1 MNRREKIDRIEAAA
15 QSDIGTGAQGLYTP
29 DIVSG
34 MEPSR
39 LAATLNAYVARLNID
54 AISEAKRKA
63 RRLALSIFTVGVVV
77 GATLTYFAVA
87 VWMNPVR
94 ELLQHLP
101 VTK

>member
-1 MNRREKIDRIEAAA
+1 MNRREKIDRLEAAA
-15 QSDIGTGAQGLYTP
+15 QADTGTGVQGLYTP

-54 AISEAKRKA
+54 AIAEARRKA
-63 RRLALSIFTVGVVV
+63 RRLALGIFVAGAFV
-77 GATLTYFAVA
+77 GATLMHFAVA
-87 VWMNPVR
+87 IWMNPVR

-101 VTK
+101 VAK